1 MMTKVIDFSVVV
13 TNKADKT
20 YFGFPRW
27 RDLAEAY
34 GMEGDRGARISLS
47 WQRRYHGV
55 VQVPRP

>member
-34 GMEGDRGARISLS
+34 GMEGDRGARIS
-47 WQRRYHGV
+47 
-55 VQVPRP
+55 